1 MSIGSVDNI
10 MTRIAHASPLSPI
23 AVFVEHE
30 FLETNLNAVFA
41 NTWGPGGT
49 QRLIHNPNTQ
59 NLIGVFDKRSKAD
72 EVEKKLKKA
81 RDNGS

>member
-1 MSIGSVDNI
+1 MSVGSIENI
-10 MTRIAHASPLSPI
+10 KIRISNASPLSPI

-41 NTWGPGGT
+41 DTVKT
-49 QRLIHNPNTQ
+49 QQDIHNPNTQ
-59 NLIGVFDKRSKAD
+59 NLVGVFDKRSNAA

-81 RDNGS
+81 RDNGC